1 MTQLQFPHQPPRT
14 ARWVSGFMLGALALV
29 MTTWP
34 VQASEKEATSRITRT
49 HSLEWGSTARLTVV
63 NGVGEMVVRLGSTE
77 KIELQVKIRGD
88 RSWFGGRRDVGDVDI
103 EIERRGDQLRLA
115 LEEDKI
121 SGDWQITLPRKML
134 GLLEVNSGVGDLTIE
149 AMTAKLEVDLGVGEV
164 DARVANGVIDIDVGV
179 GDIEIVTQQAT
190 AGAVRGSVGVGQVT
204 ITGEGV
210 NSRGRGVVQ
219 VGAAG
224 KGDKDIVAA
233 AGVGDI
239 DIRLE

>member
-1 MTQLQFPHQPPRT
+1 MTPLQIPPQPARA
-14 ARWVSGFMLGALALV
+14 ARWASVILFGLLALFI
-29 MTTWP
+29 T
-34 VQASEKEATSRITRT
+34 ASPAEASDKEVTSRVTRT
-49 HSLEWGSTARLTVV
+49 HSLDWGSTTRLTVV

-77 KIELQVKIRGD
+77 KIEVQVKIRGD
-88 RSWFGGRRDVGDVDI
+88 RRWFGGRRDVADVDI

-115 LEEDKI
+115 LEDDKI
-121 SGDWQITLPRKML
+121 SGDWQISLPRKML
-134 GLLEVNSGVGDLTIE
+134 GLLEINSGVGDLTIE
-149 AMTAKLEVDLGVGEV
+149 AMAAKLEVDLGVGEV
-164 DARVANGVIDIDVGV
+164 DARIANGVIDIDVGV
-179 GDIEIVTQQAT
+179 GDIEIVTQQSM

-224 KGDKDIVAA
+224 KGDKEIVAA